1 MNAPKLDCSSLSAA
15 AVSVLECAD
24 ADDKSALAQ
33 QLAEAWCDGAISI
46 VGLAPAP
53 DRPAR
58 PARPALLAPRE
69 MPKRG
74 KAGSPTG
81 RIALLHALAHIEL
94 NAVDLACDIIARF
107 SALDLPRHYYDD
119 WVKVVSEEG
128 LHFSLLAKRLRELN
142 SFYGDFPGHDG
153 LWEAAQ
159 ETAHDLLA
167 RLAIVPLVLEARG
180 LDVTPTMINN
190 LRKAGDIPSTEILER
205 IYNDEIG
212 HVAIG
217 HRWFLHIC
225 DERDVAPEATWQGL
239 VKKHFKGALKPP
251 FNDEARQ
258 LAGVP
263 LSYYT
268 PEPD

>member
-1 MNAPKLDCSSLSAA
+1 M
-15 AVSVLECAD
+15 VSVLSCAD
-24 ADDKSALAQ
+24 ADHKAALAQ
-33 QLAEAWCDGAISI
+33 QLAGAWHDGAISI
-46 VGLAPAP
+46 VGHAPVP

-58 PARPALLAPRE
+58 PVTPALLAPRD

-107 SALDLPRHYYDD
+107 SVFNLPRGYYDD
-119 WVKVVSEEG
+119 WVKVASEEG
-128 LHFSLLAKRLRELN
+128 LHFSLLAKRLRDLDSRYGEL
-142 SFYGDFPGHDG
+142 PGHDG

-180 LDVTPTMINN
+180 LDVTPTMMKN
-190 LRKAGDIPSTEILER
+190 LRRVGDIPSTEILER
-205 IYNDEIG
+205 IYSDEIG

-217 HRWFLHIC
+217 QRWFLHIC
-225 DERDVAPEATWQGL
+225 DERGLPPEATWQGL

-263 LSYYT
+263 ISYYT
-268 PEPD
+268 QKTY

>member
-1 MNAPKLDCSSLSAA
+1 MS
-15 AVSVLECAD
+15 
-24 ADDKSALAQ
+24 
-33 QLAEAWCDGAISI
+33 
-46 VGLAPAP
+46 
-53 DRPAR
+53 
-58 PARPALLAPRE
+58 
-69 MPKRG
+69 KRG

-107 SALDLPRHYYDD
+107 SVHELPRSYYDD
-119 WVKVVSEEG
+119 WVKVASEEG
-128 LHFSLLAKRLRELN
+128 LHFSLLAKRLRELG
-142 SFYGDFPGHDG
+142 SSYGEHPGHDG

-180 LDVTPTMINN
+180 LDVTPMMMKN
-190 LRKAGDIPSTEILER
+190 LRKAGDMPSADILER
-205 IYNDEIG
+205 IYSDEIG

-217 HRWFLHIC
+217 QRWFLHLC
-225 DERDVAPEATWQGL
+225 NQNSLEPETTWQGL

-263 LSYYT
+263 QSFYT
-268 PEPD
+268 SKS